1 MQFDWT
7 TFVLEVI
14 NFLVLV
20 WLLKHF
26 FYKPVLNILDA
37 RQERVRAEV
46 ARAEQLQQDAEALKA
61 QYEAR
66 LADWNKE
73 REQARQ
79 QLEQELAQLRA
90 VSTENIK
97 QSLADEEAK
106 ARVRGAAI
114 TASREAELARQAAGE
129 AYENASAM
137 LRRLATPELTA
148 SIVKM
153 FQQDM
158 KALPSAEQEA
168 LRKAAQVVES
178 GVTVEIASAHALND
192 KDLSSISQSLSEV
205 ACRPI
210 NAVFKLDPEL
220 IAGLRVT
227 VGECLLH
234 ANLAEEL
241 QFFRRQSKY
250 A

>member
-7 TFVLEVI
+7 TFLLEVI

-26 FYKPVLNILDA
+26 FYRPVLNILDA

-46 ARAEQLQQDAEALKA
+46 AHAEQLQQEAEALKT

-79 QLEQELAQLRA
+79 QLEQELTQLKSA
-90 VSTENIK
+90 STENLK
-97 QSLADEEAK
+97 QSLIDEEAK
-106 ARVRGAAI
+106 SRVRGAAI
-114 TASREAELARQAAGE
+114 TASHEAELVRQAASE
-129 AYENASAM
+129 AYENAAAM

-148 SIVKM
+148 SIVRM
-153 FQQDM
+153 FQEDM
-158 KALPSAEQEA
+158 KVLSLPEQEA
-168 LRKAAQVVES
+168 LRKAAQALEGDMKVEVS
-178 GVTVEIASAHALND
+178 SAHALDD

-205 ACRPI
+205 TGHPMRVI
-210 NAVFKLDPEL
+210 FKLDPEL

-241 QFFRRQSKY
+241 QFFRRQSMH